1 MPSGP
6 VQAAKCLRLL
16 RGNCV
21 DNITKRHRAERSGVL
36 CHEDEAVRLQLTI
49 APIAC
54 GSWKVNSM
62 PESQYR
68 AREVGAKTHE
78 VVEYDH
84 DESLP
89 GKPLHIL
96 IPGGLVA
103 LASLA
108 VIILVAYLTWMEGR
122 FEQTTGLLLIGL
134 LAPFYVG
141 GVFLFSY
148 GYELYNIPRALRL
161 TAIIVFLTFAAV
173 VIVAVLFF
181 VLAGGKGLPESSSKK
196 KSSGRARV
204 QTNKPSS
211 SSGGGFGIPNIGP
224 VIAMGG
230 PGRVHTREVTRE
242 VVKEVPVA
250 PRSIDCP
257 YCRRSYV
264 PVEHNY
270 ACPACGAST
279 PKELIEESQ
288 TPKDIST
295 E

>member
-1 MPSGP
+1 
-6 VQAAKCLRLL
+6 
-16 RGNCV
+16 
-21 DNITKRHRAERSGVL
+21 
-36 CHEDEAVRLQLTI
+36 
-49 APIAC
+49 
-54 GSWKVNSM
+54 M

-68 AREVGAKTHE
+68 ARQVSAKTQE

-84 DESLP
+84 DEALP

-108 VIILVAYLTWMEGR
+108 VIILVVYRTWFSEELNQG
-122 FEQTTGLLLIGL
+122 TGLLLVAL

-161 TAIIVFLTFAAV
+161 TAIIVFFTVASV

-181 VLAGGKGLPESSSKK
+181 VLGAGGKGLSESSSNK
-196 KSSGRARV
+196 KSSGKSNV
-204 QTNKPSS
+204 KPKSVPSS
-211 SSGGGFGIPNIGP
+211 SSSPGFPTLGP
-224 VIAMGG
+224 FVVLGG
-230 PGRVHTREVTRE
+230 PGRTHTREVTRE

-250 PRSIDCP
+250 PRAIDCP
-257 YCRRSYV
+257 FCGRSYV
-264 PVEHNY
+264 PADENY
-270 ACPACGAST
+270 ACPACGAAT

-288 TPKDIST
+288 APKDSAT
-295 E
+295 N